1 MAAVNQKS
9 NVTHHYLR
17 HQKKFPNVW
26 CPGCGIGIAMGA
38 MIRAIDSLALP
49 KDDVAVVSGI
59 GCTARIPVYL
69 DFNTLHTTHGR
80 PLAFA
85 TGVKM
90 ANPKLNVIVVSGDGD
105 LLAIGGNHFIHAAR
119 RNMDITCILVNNY
132 IYGMTG
138 GQYSPTTPYSKLG
151 TTAPYGMIEQA
162 FDPVE
167 LAKAAGATFIAR
179 GTVYHASQ
187 LSRLISQA
195 ISKKGFSLVEVIS
208 NCHTQYGRLNREG
221 SAVKMIN
228 WQKEHSVSV
237 TAAEK
242 MSPEDLQGKFITGVL
257 HDIEKP
263 EYLDQYQKIIDRFDV
278 PEETPEDEKSLV
290 GDSGQKGKG
299 K

>member
-1 MAAVNQKS
+1 MEQSS
-9 NVTHHYLR
+9 NITHKYLR
-17 HQKKFPNVW
+17 AKKKFPNVW

-38 MIRAIDSLALP
+38 MIRAIDGLGLQ

-85 TGVKM
+85 TGVKL
-90 ANPKLNVIVVSGDGD
+90 ANPKLKVIVVSGDGD

-138 GQYSPTTPYSKLG
+138 GQYSPTTPLTKLAS
-151 TTAPYGMIEQA
+151 TAPYGMIEQS

-167 LAKAAGATFIAR
+167 LAKASGASFVAR

-187 LSRLISQA
+187 LSRLMSQA
-195 ISKKGFSLVEVIS
+195 IARPGFSLVEVIS
-208 NCHTQYGRLNREG
+208 NCHTQYGRMNREG
-221 SAVKMIN
+221 SAVKMIM
-228 WQKEHSVSV
+228 WQKEHAVPATVAS
-237 TAAEK
+237 K
-242 MSPEDLQGKFITGVL
+242 MTPEQLSGKFVVGVL
-257 HDIEKP
+257 HDVQRP
-263 EYLDQYQKIIDRFDV
+263 GYVDEYKKIIDRFRAAD
-278 PEETPEDEKSLV
+278 EEKLGEVVT
-290 GDSGQKGKG
+290 SG
-299 K
+299 

>member
-1 MAAVNQKS
+1 MEQQS
-9 NVTHHYLR
+9 NITHKYLR
-17 HQKKFPNVW
+17 PKKKFPNVW

-38 MIRAIDSLALP
+38 MIRAIDGLGFN

-80 PLAFA
+80 PIAFA
-85 TGVKM
+85 TGVKL
-90 ANPKLNVIVVSGDGD
+90 ANPKLKVIVVSGDGD

-138 GQYSPTTPYSKLG
+138 GQYSPTTPLTKLAS
-151 TTAPYGMIEQA
+151 TAPYGMIEQA

-167 LAKAAGATFIAR
+167 LAKASGASFVAR

-195 ISKKGFSLVEVIS
+195 IQKPGFSVVEVMS
-208 NCHTQYGRLNREG
+208 NCHTQYGRMNREG
-221 SAVKMIN
+221 SAVKMIM
-228 WQKEHSVSV
+228 WQKEHAVPATVAS
-237 TAAEK
+237 K
-242 MSPEDLQGKFITGVL
+242 MSKEQLEDKFVVGVL
-257 HDIEKP
+257 HDVDKP
-263 EYLDQYQKIIDRFDV
+263 GYVGEYEKIIARFQEAV
-278 PEETPEDEKSLV
+278 ELPREEEAPT
-290 GDSGQKGKG
+290 SG
-299 K
+299 

>member
-1 MAAVNQKS
+1 MNQKS
-9 NVTHHYLR
+9 NVTHNYLR
-17 HQKKFPNVW
+17 HHKKFPNVW

-38 MIRAIDSLALP
+38 MIRAIDNLGLP

-90 ANPKLNVIVVSGDGD
+90 ANERLKVIVVSGDGD

-138 GQYSPTTPYSKLG
+138 GQYSPTTPFGKKGS
-151 TTAPYGMIEQA
+151 TAPYGMIEQS
-162 FDPVE
+162 FDPVN
-167 LAKAAGATFIAR
+167 LAKAAGASFIAR
-179 GTVYHASQ
+179 GTVYHAPQ
-187 LSRLISQA
+187 LARLMSQA
-195 ISKKGFSLVEVIS
+195 IEKKGFSLVEVIS

-228 WQKEHSVSV
+228 WQKEHSVSL
-237 TAAEK
+237 AASEK
-242 MSPEDLQGKFITGVL
+242 MSPEELEGKFVTGVL
-257 HDIEKP
+257 HDVERP
-263 EYLDQYQKIIDRFDV
+263 EYLEEYQKIIDRVSHID
-278 PEETPEDEKSLV
+278 EEQEKERKKLV
-290 GDSGQKGKG
+290 ADTGPGDKD
-299 K
+299 

>member
-1 MAAVNQKS
+1 MEQKS
-9 NVTHHYLR
+9 NITHEYLR
-17 HQKKFPNVW
+17 HHKKFPNVW

-38 MIRAIDSLALP
+38 MIRAIDDLGLAR
-49 KDDVAVVSGI
+49 DDVAIVSGI

-90 ANPKLNVIVVSGDGD
+90 ANQKLKVIVISGDGD

-138 GQYSPTTPYSKLG
+138 GQYSPTTPFSKIG
-151 TTAPYGMIEQA
+151 TTAPYGMVEQA
-162 FDPVE
+162 FDPVA
-167 LAKAAGATFIAR
+167 LGKSAGATFIAR

-187 LSRLISQA
+187 LSRLMAQA

-221 SAVKMIN
+221 SAVKMIM

-242 MSPEDLQGKFITGVL
+242 MTPEQLEGKFVTGVL
-257 HDIEKP
+257 HDMEKP
-263 EYLDQYQKIIDRFDV
+263 EYLEEYQKIIDRV
-278 PEETPEDEKSLV
+278 SIVTEEQEEEKSV
-290 GDSGQKGKG
+290 AEAGPGDKD
-299 K
+299 

>member
-1 MAAVNQKS
+1 MDQKS

-17 HQKKFPNVW
+17 HHKRFPNVW
-26 CPGCGIGIAMGA
+26 CPGCGIGIVMGA
-38 MIRAIDSLALP
+38 MIRAVDNLGHS
-49 KDDVAVVSGI
+49 KDNVAVVSGI

-85 TGVKM
+85 TGVKL
-90 ANPKLNVIVVSGDGD
+90 ANPKLKVIVISGDGD

-138 GQYSPTTPYSKLG
+138 GQYSPTTPAGKIG

-167 LAKAAGATFIAR
+167 LARSAGASYIAR
-179 GTVYHASQ
+179 GTVYHALQ
-187 LSRLISQA
+187 LSRLIMQA
-195 ISKKGFSLVEVIS
+195 LDRKGFSLVEVIS

-221 SAVKMIN
+221 SAVKMIM
-228 WQKEHSVSV
+228 WQKQNAVPV
-237 TAAEK
+237 TTASK
-242 MSPEDLQGKFITGVL
+242 MSPEELEGKFVTGTLFESERPGYV
-257 HDIEKP
+257 E
-263 EYLDQYQKIIDRFDV
+263 EYQKIIDSFKEAERPAE
-278 PEETPEDEKSLV
+278 PEKLVKETGP
-290 GDSGQKGKG
+290 GDKD
-299 K
+299 

>member
-1 MAAVNQKS
+1 MVIQKS
-9 NVTHHYLR
+9 NVTHEYLR
-17 HQKKFPNVW
+17 HHKKFPNVW

-38 MIRAIDSLALP
+38 MIRAIDSLGYS
-49 KDDVAVVSGI
+49 KDDVAIVSGI

-90 ANPKLNVIVVSGDGD
+90 ANQKLKVIVVSGDGD

-138 GQYSPTTPYSKLG
+138 GQYSPTTPFSKIG

-162 FDPVE
+162 FDPVS
-167 LAKAAGATFIAR
+167 LAKSAGATFIAR

-187 LSRLISQA
+187 LSRMMAQA

-228 WQKEHSVSV
+228 WQKEHSVAV

-242 MSPEDLQGKFITGVL
+242 MTPEELEGKFVTGVL

-263 EYLDQYQKIIDRFDV
+263 EYLEEYQKIIDRFDIAGE
-278 PEETPEDEKSLV
+278 PAKEEKKLIEEPGP
-290 GDSGQKGKG
+290 GDKD
-299 K
+299 

>member
-1 MAAVNQKS
+1 MEQKS
-9 NVTHHYLR
+9 NITHEYLR
-17 HQKKFPNVW
+17 HHKKFPNVW

-38 MIRAIDSLALP
+38 MIRAIDNLGLHR
-49 KDDVAVVSGI
+49 DNVAIVSGI

-90 ANPKLNVIVVSGDGD
+90 ANPKLKVIVISGDGD

-138 GQYSPTTPYSKLG
+138 GQYSPTTPFAKKG

-162 FDPVE
+162 FDPAG
-167 LAKAAGATFIAR
+167 LARAAGAPFIAR
-179 GTVYHASQ
+179 GTVFHASQ
-187 LSRLISQA
+187 LSRLMAQA

-221 SAVKMIN
+221 SAVKMIM
-228 WQKEHSVSV
+228 WQKEHAVSV

-242 MSPEDLQGKFITGVL
+242 MSPEELEGKFITGVL
-257 HDIEKP
+257 HDVERP
-263 EYLDQYQKIIDRFDV
+263 EYLEEYQKIIDRFSFAEEKA
-278 PEETPEDEKSLV
+278 PESRSAV
-290 GDSGQKGKG
+290 GDTGPGDKD
-299 K
+299 